1 MEFNFLRFFVLLYF
15 WILSYALSAQNNA
28 QAYRLNIKRMD
39 EKIRL
44 DGMLDEPFWEDLEI
58 ATNFWMN
65 FPVGGTPVDDEVQTS
80 VKIAYDDDFIY
91 IGVECHGKG
100 PFLVQSLKRDNDSF
114 WNGDAFAVVFDPVNE
129 RTNGAIFGV
138 NSAGVQTEALITGE
152 PARRGGQLSGYN
164 KAWDNKWYTEASVT
178 ENGWTAEMMIPFK
191 SLRFGRKDH
200 WGINFIRVDA
210 QNNTNHS
217 WAPVPIQFYGIDLGY
232 LGQLIWD
239 KPPTNEKRNISLVPY
254 LLGGAYKDY
263 ESKGDFNQSFALGM
277 DAKIAINSN
286 LNLDLTVNPDF
297 SQVDVDEQQTNLTTV
312 NLRFPERRL
321 FFLENSDIFSNFG
334 TNAKPFF
341 SRKIGLDDDGNTIPI
356 IYGARLSGN
365 LNKNLR
371 VGLMNTQTQEQ
382 ELPGN
387 NYSSLALHQ
396 RVLKRSV
403 LRGYFHNRIG
413 YADGSA
419 LEEDF
424 NRIGG
429 LEFNYSSEDSKWRA
443 MAGYGLA
450 FSNENQNENHLF
462 NLLGGYGGSAF
473 NVAVNISGLGDNYIN
488 DFSLIPRQKHY
499 DAEEDTTYILGF
511 NHWWVTVGY
520 NFYPEN
526 TFINQHGFSLT
537 TNGDR
542 TATSNELI
550 QDKHQFSYK
559 FLMKNTST
567 LNFNY
572 AHEGVNLL
580 YPFRFT
586 DDDTPLPAQLYR
598 FDYGQIKYVTD
609 TRREIKLTTGFTY
622 GSFYNGS
629 RTEFSLGVDYRVQPW
644 GNFSLNFVQNNLE
657 FPGNYGAERLLLLG
671 PKAEINFS
679 KNFFWTTF
687 MQYNTQRDNFN
698 INSRLQWR
706 YMPMSD
712 LFIVYSDNYIVEYFG
727 PRNRA
732 LVLKLNY
739 WFNL

>member
-1 MEFNFLRFFVLLYF
+1 MGFNFLRFFLLFYF
-15 WILSYALSAQNNA
+15 WVLSYVLFAQNNGEVY
-28 QAYRLNIKRMD
+28 QLNIQRMD
-39 EKIRL
+39 EKIHL
-44 DGMLDEPFWEDLEI
+44 DGVLDESFWEDVEI
-58 ATNFWMN
+58 ATNFWLN
-65 FPVGGTPVDDEVQTS
+65 FPVGGTPVDDEVQTT
-80 VKIAYDDDFIY
+80 VKITYDDDFIY
-91 IGVECHGKG
+91 LGVECYGKG

-129 RTNGAIFGV
+129 RTNGVIFGV
-138 NSAGVQTEALITGE
+138 NPAGVQTEALITGE

-164 KAWDNKWYTEASVT
+164 KAWDNKWYTQASVT
-178 ENGWTAEMMIPFK
+178 EDGWTAEMMIPFK
-191 SLRFGRKDH
+191 SLRFGRKGH

-210 QNNTNHS
+210 QNNANHS
-217 WAPVPIQFYGIDLGY
+217 WAPVPIQFYGTDLGY

-239 KPPTNEKRNISLVPY
+239 KPPRNEKGNISLVPY
-254 LLGGAYKDY
+254 LLGNVYKDY
-263 ESKGDFNQSFALGM
+263 ESKSDLSQSFALGM

-371 VGLMNTQTQEQ
+371 IGLMNTQTQEQ

-387 NYSSLALHQ
+387 NYSSFALHQ
-396 RVLKRSV
+396 RILKRAV
-403 LRGYFHNRIG
+403 LRGYFHNRVG
-413 YADGSA
+413 YTDGSIQ
-419 LEEDF
+419 EDDF

-443 MAGYGLA
+443 VTGYGLA

-462 NLLGGYGGSAF
+462 NLFGGYGGRAF
-473 NVAVNISGLGDNYIN
+473 NVMVNISGLGDNYIN
-488 DFSLIPRQKHY
+488 DFSLIPRLKHY
-499 DAEEDTTYILGF
+499 DALEDTTYILGF
-511 NHWWVTVGY
+511 NHWWATMGY
-520 NFYPEN
+520 KFYPEN

-550 QDKHQFSYK
+550 QDKHQLSYK

-567 LNFNY
+567 LDLTY

-580 YPFRFT
+580 YPFGFT
-586 DDDTPLPAQLYR
+586 DNEPLPAQLYR

-609 TRREIKLTTGFTY
+609 RRREIKLTSGFRY
-622 GSFYNGS
+622 GSFYNGT
-629 RTEFSLGVDYRVQPW
+629 RTEFSLAVDYRVQPW
-644 GNFSLNFVQNNLE
+644 GNFSLNFVQNDLE
-657 FPGNYGAERLLLLG
+657 FSGNYGAEQLLLFG

-687 MQYNTQRDNFN
+687 MQYNTQSDNFN

-712 LFIVYSDNYIVEYFG
+712 LFIVYSDNYMVEYFG
-727 PRNRA
+727 PRNRG

>member
-1 MEFNFLRFFVLLYF
+1 MGFNFLRFFLSFYF
-15 WILSYALSAQNNA
+15 WVLSYVLFAQNNA
-28 QAYRLNIKRMD
+28 EVYQLNIQRMN

-44 DGMLDEPFWEDLEI
+44 DGVLDESFWEDVEI
-58 ATNFWMN
+58 ATNFWLN
-65 FPVGGTPVDDEVQTS
+65 FPVGGTPVDNEVQTT
-80 VKIAYDDDFIY
+80 VKITYDDDFIY
-91 IGVECHGKG
+91 LGVECYGKG

-129 RTNGAIFGV
+129 RTNGVIFGV
-138 NSAGVQTEALITGE
+138 NPAGVQTEALITGE

-164 KAWDNKWYTEASVT
+164 KAWDNKWYTQASVT

-191 SLRFGRKDH
+191 SLRFGRKGH

-210 QNNTNHS
+210 QNNANHS
-217 WAPVPIQFYGIDLGY
+217 WAPVPIQFYGTDLGY

-239 KPPTNEKRNISLVPY
+239 KPPRNEKGNISLVPY
-254 LLGGAYKDY
+254 LLGNTYKDY
-263 ESKGDFNQSFALGM
+263 KSKSDLSQSFALGM

-371 VGLMNTQTQEQ
+371 IGLMNTQTQEQ

-387 NYSSLALHQ
+387 NYSSFALHQ
-396 RVLKRSV
+396 RILKRSV

-413 YADGSA
+413 YTDGSVQ
-419 LEEDF
+419 EDNF
-424 NRIGG
+424 SRIGG
-429 LEFNYSSEDSKWRA
+429 LEFNYSSENSKWRVVT
-443 MAGYGLA
+443 GYGLA

-462 NLLGGYGGSAF
+462 NLFGGYGGRAF
-473 NVAVNISGLGDNYIN
+473 NVMVNISGLGDNYIN

-499 DAEEDTTYILGF
+499 DALEDTTYILGF
-511 NHWWVTVGY
+511 NHWWATMGY
-520 NFYPEN
+520 KFYPKN

-542 TATSNELI
+542 TATSSELI
-550 QDKHQFSYK
+550 QDKHQLSYK
-559 FLMKNTST
+559 FLMKNTSA
-567 LNFNY
+567 LDLSY

-580 YPFRFT
+580 YPFGFT
-586 DDDTPLPAQLYR
+586 DNEPLPAQLYR

-609 TRREIKLTTGFTY
+609 RRREIKLTSGFRY
-622 GSFYNGS
+622 GSFYNGT
-629 RTEFSLGVDYRVQPW
+629 RTEFSLAVDYRVQPW
-644 GNFSLNFVQNNLE
+644 GNFSLNFVQNDLE
-657 FPGNYGAERLLLLG
+657 FSGNYGAEQLLLFG

-687 MQYNTQRDNFN
+687 MQYNTQSDNFN

-712 LFIVYSDNYIVEYFG
+712 LFIVYSDNYMVEHFG
-727 PRNRA
+727 PRNRG

>member
-1 MEFNFLRFFVLLYF
+1 MGFNFLRFFLLFYF
-15 WILSYALSAQNNA
+15 WVLSYVLFAQNNGEVY
-28 QAYRLNIKRMD
+28 QLNIQRMD
-39 EKIRL
+39 EKIHL
-44 DGMLDEPFWEDLEI
+44 DGVLDESFWEDVEI
-58 ATNFWMN
+58 ATNFWLN
-65 FPVGGTPVDDEVQTS
+65 FPVGGTPVDDEVQTT
-80 VKIAYDDDFIY
+80 VKITYDDDFIY
-91 IGVECHGKG
+91 LGVECYGKG

-129 RTNGAIFGV
+129 RTNGVIFGV
-138 NSAGVQTEALITGE
+138 NPAGVQTEALITGE

-164 KAWDNKWYTEASVT
+164 KAWDNKWYTQASVT

-191 SLRFGRKDH
+191 SLRFGRKGH

-210 QNNTNHS
+210 QNNANHS
-217 WAPVPIQFYGIDLGY
+217 WAPVPIQFYGTDLGY

-239 KPPTNEKRNISLVPY
+239 KPPRNEKGNISLVPY
-254 LLGGAYKDY
+254 LLGNVYKDY
-263 ESKGDFNQSFALGM
+263 ESKSDLSQSFALGM

-371 VGLMNTQTQEQ
+371 IGLMNTQTQEQ

-387 NYSSLALHQ
+387 NYSSLALH
-396 RVLKRSV
+396 RRILKRAV
-403 LRGYFHNRIG
+403 LRGYFHNRVG
-413 YADGSA
+413 YTDGS
-419 LEEDF
+419 LQEDNF

-443 MAGYGLA
+443 VTGYGLA

-462 NLLGGYGGSAF
+462 NLFGGYGGRAF
-473 NVAVNISGLGDNYIN
+473 NVMVNISGLGDNYIN

-499 DAEEDTTYILGF
+499 DALEDTTYILGF
-511 NHWWVTVGY
+511 NHWWATMGY
-520 NFYPEN
+520 KFYPEN

-542 TATSNELI
+542 TATSNQLI
-550 QDKHQFSYK
+550 QDKHQLSYK

-567 LNFNY
+567 LDLTY

-580 YPFRFT
+580 YPFGFT
-586 DDDTPLPAQLYR
+586 DNEPLPAQLYR

-609 TRREIKLTTGFTY
+609 RRREIKLTSGFRY
-622 GSFYNGS
+622 GSFYNGT
-629 RTEFSLGVDYRVQPW
+629 RTEFSLAVDYRVQPW
-644 GNFSLNFVQNNLE
+644 GNFSLNFVQNDLE
-657 FPGNYGAERLLLLG
+657 FSGNYGAEQLLLFG

-687 MQYNTQRDNFN
+687 MQYNTQSDNFN

-712 LFIVYSDNYIVEYFG
+712 LFIVYSDNYMVEYFG
-727 PRNRA
+727 PRNRG

>member
-1 MEFNFLRFFVLLYF
+1 MGFNFLRFFLLFYF
-15 WILSYALSAQNNA
+15 WVLSFVLFAQNNGEVY
-28 QAYRLNIKRMD
+28 QLNIQRMD
-39 EKIRL
+39 EKIHL
-44 DGMLDEPFWEDLEI
+44 DGVLDESFWEDVEI
-58 ATNFWMN
+58 ATNFWLN
-65 FPVGGTPVDDEVQTS
+65 FPVGGTPVDDEVQTT
-80 VKIAYDDDFIY
+80 VKITYDDDFIY
-91 IGVECHGKG
+91 LGVECYGKG

-129 RTNGAIFGV
+129 RTNGVIFGV
-138 NSAGVQTEALITGE
+138 NPAGVQTEALITGE

-164 KAWDNKWYTEASVT
+164 KAWDNKWYTQASVT

-191 SLRFGRKDH
+191 SLRFGRKGH

-210 QNNTNHS
+210 RNNANHS
-217 WAPVPIQFYGIDLGY
+217 WAPVPIQFYGTDLGY

-239 KPPTNEKRNISLVPY
+239 KPPRNEKGNISLVPY
-254 LLGGAYKDY
+254 LLGNVYKDY
-263 ESKGDFNQSFALGM
+263 ESKSDLSQSFALGM

-371 VGLMNTQTQEQ
+371 IGLMNTQTQEQ

-387 NYSSLALHQ
+387 NYSSFALH
-396 RVLKRSV
+396 RRILKRAV
-403 LRGYFHNRIG
+403 LRGYFHNRVG
-413 YADGSA
+413 YTDGSVQ
-419 LEEDF
+419 EDNF

-443 MAGYGLA
+443 VTGYGLA

-462 NLLGGYGGSAF
+462 NLFGGYGGRAF
-473 NVAVNISGLGDNYIN
+473 NVMVNISGLGDNYIN

-499 DAEEDTTYILGF
+499 DALEDTTYILGF
-511 NHWWVTVGY
+511 NHWWATMGY
-520 NFYPEN
+520 KFYPEN

-550 QDKHQFSYK
+550 QDKHQLSYK

-567 LNFNY
+567 LDLTY

-580 YPFRFT
+580 YPFGFT
-586 DDDTPLPAQLYR
+586 DNEPLPAQLYR

-609 TRREIKLTTGFTY
+609 RRREIKLTSGFRY
-622 GSFYNGS
+622 GSFYNGT
-629 RTEFSLGVDYRVQPW
+629 RTEFSLAVDYRVQPW
-644 GNFSLNFVQNNLE
+644 GNFSLNFVQNDLE
-657 FPGNYGAERLLLLG
+657 FSGNYGAEQLLLFG

-687 MQYNTQRDNFN
+687 MQYNTQSDNFN

-712 LFIVYSDNYIVEYFG
+712 LFIVYSDNYMVEYFG
-727 PRNRA
+727 PRNRG

>member
-1 MEFNFLRFFVLLYF
+1 MGFNFLRFFLLFYF
-15 WILSYALSAQNNA
+15 WVLSYVLFAQNNGEEY
-28 QAYRLNIKRMD
+28 QLNIQRMD
-39 EKIRL
+39 EKIHL
-44 DGMLDEPFWEDLEI
+44 DGVLDESFWEDVEI
-58 ATNFWMN
+58 ATNFWLN
-65 FPVGGTPVDDEVQTS
+65 FPVGGTPVDDEVQTT
-80 VKIAYDDDFIY
+80 VKITYDDDFIY
-91 IGVECHGKG
+91 LGVECYGKG

-129 RTNGAIFGV
+129 RTNGVIFGV
-138 NSAGVQTEALITGE
+138 NPAGVQTEALITGE

-164 KAWDNKWYTEASVT
+164 KAWDNKWYTQASVT

-191 SLRFGRKDH
+191 SLRFGRKGH

-210 QNNTNHS
+210 QNNANHS
-217 WAPVPIQFYGIDLGY
+217 WAPVPIQFYGTDLGY

-239 KPPTNEKRNISLVPY
+239 KPPRNEKGNISLVPY
-254 LLGGAYKDY
+254 LLGNVYKDY
-263 ESKGDFNQSFALGM
+263 ESKSDLSQSFALGM

-371 VGLMNTQTQEQ
+371 IGLMNTQTQEQ

-387 NYSSLALHQ
+387 NYSSFALH
-396 RVLKRSV
+396 RRILKRAV
-403 LRGYFHNRIG
+403 LRGYFHNRVG
-413 YADGSA
+413 YTDGSVQ
-419 LEEDF
+419 EDNF

-443 MAGYGLA
+443 VTGYGLA

-462 NLLGGYGGSAF
+462 NLFGGYGGRAF
-473 NVAVNISGLGDNYIN
+473 NVMVNISGLGDNYIN

-499 DAEEDTTYILGF
+499 DALEDTTYILGF
-511 NHWWVTVGY
+511 NHWWATMGY
-520 NFYPEN
+520 KFYPEN

-550 QDKHQFSYK
+550 QDKHQLSYK

-567 LNFNY
+567 LDLTY

-580 YPFRFT
+580 YPFGFT
-586 DDDTPLPAQLYR
+586 DNEPLPAQLYR

-609 TRREIKLTTGFTY
+609 RRREIKLTSGFRY
-622 GSFYNGS
+622 GSFYNGT
-629 RTEFSLGVDYRVQPW
+629 RTEFSLAVDYRVQPW
-644 GNFSLNFVQNNLE
+644 GNFSLNFVQNDLE
-657 FPGNYGAERLLLLG
+657 FSGNYGAEQLLLFG

-687 MQYNTQRDNFN
+687 MQYNTQSDNFN

-712 LFIVYSDNYIVEYFG
+712 LFIVYSDNYMVEYFG
-727 PRNRA
+727 PRNRG

>member
-1 MEFNFLRFFVLLYF
+1 MGFNFLRFFLLFYF
-15 WILSYALSAQNNA
+15 WVLSFVLFAQNNA
-28 QAYRLNIKRMD
+28 QAYQLNIQRMD

-44 DGMLDEPFWEDLEI
+44 DGVLDESFWEDVEI
-58 ATNFWMN
+58 ATNFWLN
-65 FPVGGTPVDDEVQTS
+65 FPVGGTPVDDEVQTT
-80 VKIAYDDDFIY
+80 VKVIYDDDFIY
-91 IGVECHGKG
+91 LGVECYGKG

-129 RTNGAIFGV
+129 RTNGVIFGV
-138 NSAGVQTEALITGE
+138 NPAGVQTEALITGE
-152 PARRGGQLSGYN
+152 PARRGGQISGYN
-164 KAWDNKWYTEASVT
+164 KAWDNKWYTQASVT

-210 QNNTNHS
+210 RNNANHS
-217 WAPVPIQFYGIDLGY
+217 WAPVPIQFYGTDLGY

-239 KPPTNEKRNISLVPY
+239 KPPRNEKGNISLVPY
-254 LLGGAYKDY
+254 LLGNAYKDY
-263 ESKGDFNQSFALGM
+263 ESKSDLSQSFALGM

-371 VGLMNTQTQEQ
+371 IGLMNTQTQEQ

-387 NYSSLALHQ
+387 NYSSFALHQ
-396 RVLKRSV
+396 RILKRAV
-403 LRGYFHNRIG
+403 LRGYFHNRVG
-413 YADGSA
+413 YTDGSIQ
-419 LEEDF
+419 EDDF

-443 MAGYGLA
+443 VTGYGLA
-450 FSNENQNENHLF
+450 FSNENQNENYLF
-462 NLLGGYGGSAF
+462 NLLGGYGGRAF
-473 NVAVNISGLGDNYIN
+473 NVMVNISGLGDNYIN

-499 DAEEDTTYILGF
+499 DALEDTTYILGF
-511 NHWWVTVGY
+511 NHWWATMGY
-520 NFYPEN
+520 KFYPEN

-550 QDKHQFSYK
+550 QDKHQLSYK

-567 LNFNY
+567 LDLTY

-580 YPFRFT
+580 YPFGFT
-586 DDDTPLPAQLYR
+586 DNEPLPAQLYR

-609 TRREIKLTTGFTY
+609 RRREIKLTSGFRY
-622 GSFYNGS
+622 GSFYNGT
-629 RTEFSLGVDYRVQPW
+629 RTEFSLAVDYRVQPW
-644 GNFSLNFVQNNLE
+644 GNFSLNFVQNDLE
-657 FPGNYGAERLLLLG
+657 FSGNYGAEQLLLFG

-687 MQYNTQRDNFN
+687 MQYNTQSDNFN

-712 LFIVYSDNYIVEYFG
+712 LFIVYSDNYMVEYFG
-727 PRNRA
+727 PRNRG

>member
-1 MEFNFLRFFVLLYF
+1 MGFNFLRFFLLFYF
-15 WILSYALSAQNNA
+15 WVLSYVLFAQNNGEVY
-28 QAYRLNIKRMD
+28 QLNIQRMD
-39 EKIRL
+39 EKIHL
-44 DGMLDEPFWEDLEI
+44 DGVLDESFWEDVEI
-58 ATNFWMN
+58 ATNFWLN
-65 FPVGGTPVDDEVQTS
+65 FPVGGTPVDDEVQTT
-80 VKIAYDDDFIY
+80 VKITYDDDFIY
-91 IGVECHGKG
+91 LGVECYGKG

-129 RTNGAIFGV
+129 RTNGVIFGV
-138 NSAGVQTEALITGE
+138 NPAGVQTEALITGE

-164 KAWDNKWYTEASVT
+164 KAWDNKWYTQASVT

-191 SLRFGRKDH
+191 SLRFGRKGH

-210 QNNTNHS
+210 QNNANHS
-217 WAPVPIQFYGIDLGY
+217 WAPVPIQFYGTDLGY

-239 KPPTNEKRNISLVPY
+239 KPPRNEKGNISLVPY
-254 LLGGAYKDY
+254 LLGNVYKDY
-263 ESKGDFNQSFALGM
+263 ESKSDLSQSFALGM

-371 VGLMNTQTQEQ
+371 IGLMNTQTQEQ

-387 NYSSLALHQ
+387 NYSSLALH
-396 RVLKRSV
+396 RRILKRAV
-403 LRGYFHNRIG
+403 LRGYFHNRVG
-413 YADGSA
+413 YTDGSVQ
-419 LEEDF
+419 EDNF

-443 MAGYGLA
+443 VTGYGLA

-462 NLLGGYGGSAF
+462 NLFGGYGGRAF
-473 NVAVNISGLGDNYIN
+473 NVMVNISGLGDNYIN

-499 DAEEDTTYILGF
+499 DALEDTTYILGF
-511 NHWWVTVGY
+511 NHWWATMGY
-520 NFYPEN
+520 KFYPEN

-550 QDKHQFSYK
+550 QDKHQLSYK

-567 LNFNY
+567 LDLTY

-580 YPFRFT
+580 YPFGFT
-586 DDDTPLPAQLYR
+586 DNEPLPAQLYR

-609 TRREIKLTTGFTY
+609 RRREIKLTSGFRY
-622 GSFYNGS
+622 GSFYNGT
-629 RTEFSLGVDYRVQPW
+629 RTEFSLAVDYRVQPW
-644 GNFSLNFVQNNLE
+644 GNFSLNFVQNDLE
-657 FPGNYGAERLLLLG
+657 FSGNYGAEQLLLFG

-687 MQYNTQRDNFN
+687 MQYNTQSDNFN

-712 LFIVYSDNYIVEYFG
+712 LFIVYSDNYMVEYFG
-727 PRNRA
+727 PRNRG

>member
-164 KAWDNKWYTEASVT
+164 KVWDNKWYTEASIT

-191 SLRFGRKDH
+191 SLRFGRKGH

-210 QNNTNHS
+210 QNNANHS
-217 WAPVPIQFYGIDLGY
+217 WAPVPIQFYGTDLGY

-239 KPPTNEKRNISLVPY
+239 KPPRNEKGNISLVPY
-254 LLGGAYKDY
+254 LLGNVYKDY
-263 ESKGDFNQSFALGM
+263 ESKSDLSQSFALGM

-341 SRKIGLDDDGNTIPI
+341 SRKLGLDDDGNTIPI

-371 VGLMNTQTQEQ
+371 IGLMNTQTQEQ

-387 NYSSLALHQ
+387 NYSSFALH
-396 RVLKRSV
+396 RRILKRAV
-403 LRGYFHNRIG
+403 LRGYFHNRVG
-413 YADGSA
+413 YTDGSVQ
-419 LEEDF
+419 EDNF

-443 MAGYGLA
+443 VTGYGLA
-450 FSNENQNENHLF
+450 FSNENQSENYLF
-462 NLLGGYGGSAF
+462 NLFGGYGGRAF
-473 NVAVNISGLGDNYIN
+473 NVMVNISGLGDNYIN

-499 DAEEDTTYILGF
+499 DALEDTTYILGF
-511 NHWWVTVGY
+511 NHWWATMGY
-520 NFYPEN
+520 KFYPEN

-542 TATSNELI
+542 TATSNQLI
-550 QDKHQFSYK
+550 QDKHQLSYK

-567 LNFNY
+567 LDLTY

-580 YPFRFT
+580 YPFGFT
-586 DDDTPLPAQLYR
+586 DNEPLPAQLYR

-609 TRREIKLTTGFTY
+609 RRREIKLTSGFRY
-622 GSFYNGS
+622 GSFYNGT
-629 RTEFSLGVDYRVQPW
+629 RTEFSLAVDYRVQPW
-644 GNFSLNFVQNNLE
+644 GNFSLNFVQNDLE
-657 FPGNYGAERLLLLG
+657 FSGNYGAEQLLLFG

-687 MQYNTQRDNFN
+687 MQYNTQSDNFN

-712 LFIVYSDNYIVEYFG
+712 LFIVYSDNYMVEYFG
-727 PRNRA
+727 PRNRG

>member
-1 MEFNFLRFFVLLYF
+1 MGFNFHRFFLFLCFWGLSFVLF
-15 WILSYALSAQNNA
+15 AQNNA
-28 QAYRLNIKRMD
+28 QAYQLNIQRMD
-39 EKIRL
+39 DKIRL
-44 DGMLDEPFWEDLEI
+44 DGVLDESFWEDVEL
-58 ATNFWMN
+58 ATNFWLN
-65 FPVGGTPVDDEVQTS
+65 FPVGGTPVDDEVQTT
-80 VKIAYDDDFIY
+80 VKITYDDDFIY
-91 IGVECHGKG
+91 LGVECYGKG

-129 RTNGAIFGV
+129 RTNGVIFGV
-138 NSAGVQTEALITGE
+138 NPEGVQTEALITGE
-152 PARRGGQLSGYN
+152 PARRGGQISGYN
-164 KAWDNKWYTEASVT
+164 KAWDNKWYTQASVT

-191 SLRFGRKDH
+191 SLRFGRKGH

-210 QNNTNHS
+210 QNNANHS
-217 WAPVPIQFYGIDLGY
+217 WAPVPIQFYGTDLGY

-239 KPPTNEKRNISLVPY
+239 KPPRNEKRNISLVPY
-254 LLGGAYKDY
+254 LLGNAYQDY
-263 ESKGDFNQSFALGM
+263 ESKSDLSQSFALGM

-371 VGLMNTQTQEQ
+371 IGLMNTQTQEQ

-387 NYSSLALHQ
+387 NYSSFALHQ
-396 RVLKRSV
+396 RILKRSV
-403 LRGYFHNRIG
+403 LRGYFHNRVG
-413 YADGSA
+413 YTDGSVQ
-419 LEEDF
+419 EDNF

-443 MAGYGLA
+443 VTGYGLA

-462 NLLGGYGGSAF
+462 NLFGGYGGRAF
-473 NVAVNISGLGDNYIN
+473 NVMVNISGLGDNYIN

-499 DAEEDTTYILGF
+499 DALEDTTYIRGF
-511 NHWWVTVGY
+511 NHWWATMGY
-520 NFYPEN
+520 KFYPEN

-550 QDKHQFSYK
+550 QDKHQLSYK

-567 LNFNY
+567 LDLTY

-580 YPFRFT
+580 YPFGFT
-586 DDDTPLPAQLYR
+586 DNEPLPAQLYR

-609 TRREIKLTTGFTY
+609 RRREIKLTSGLRY
-622 GSFYNGS
+622 GSFYNGT
-629 RTEFSLGVDYRVQPW
+629 RTEFSLAVDYRVQPW
-644 GNFSLNFVQNNLE
+644 GNFSLNFVQNDLE
-657 FPGNYGAERLLLLG
+657 FPGNYGAEQLLLFG
-671 PKAEINFS
+671 PRAEINFS

-687 MQYNTQRDNFN
+687 MQYNTQSDNFN

-712 LFIVYSDNYIVEYFG
+712 LFIVYSDNYMVEYFG
-727 PRNRA
+727 PRNRG
-732 LVLKLNY
+732 LVLKMNY

>member
-1 MEFNFLRFFVLLYF
+1 MGFNFLRFFLLFYF
-15 WILSYALSAQNNA
+15 WVLSYVLFAQNNGEVY
-28 QAYRLNIKRMD
+28 QLNIQRMD
-39 EKIRL
+39 EKIHL
-44 DGMLDEPFWEDLEI
+44 DGVLDESFWEDVEI
-58 ATNFWMN
+58 ATNFWLN
-65 FPVGGTPVDDEVQTS
+65 FPVGGTPVDDEVQTT
-80 VKIAYDDDFIY
+80 VKITYDDDFIY
-91 IGVECHGKG
+91 LGVECYGKG

-129 RTNGAIFGV
+129 RTNGVIFGV
-138 NSAGVQTEALITGE
+138 NPAGVQTEALITGE

-164 KAWDNKWYTEASVT
+164 KAWDNKWYTQASVT

-191 SLRFGRKDH
+191 SLRFGRKGH

-210 QNNTNHS
+210 QNNANHS
-217 WAPVPIQFYGIDLGY
+217 WAPVPIQFYGTDLGY

-239 KPPTNEKRNISLVPY
+239 KPPRNEKGNISLVPY
-254 LLGGAYKDY
+254 LLGNTYKDY
-263 ESKGDFNQSFALGM
+263 KSKSDLSQSFALGM

-371 VGLMNTQTQEQ
+371 IGLMNTQTQEQ

-387 NYSSLALHQ
+387 NYSSFALH
-396 RVLKRSV
+396 RRILKRAV
-403 LRGYFHNRIG
+403 LRGYFHNRVG
-413 YADGSA
+413 YTDGSVQ
-419 LEEDF
+419 EDNF

-443 MAGYGLA
+443 VTGYGLA

-462 NLLGGYGGSAF
+462 NLFGGYGGRAF
-473 NVAVNISGLGDNYIN
+473 NVMVNISGLGDNYIN

-499 DAEEDTTYILGF
+499 DALEDTTYILGF
-511 NHWWVTVGY
+511 NHWWATMGY
-520 NFYPEN
+520 KFYPEN

-550 QDKHQFSYK
+550 QDKHQLSYK

-567 LNFNY
+567 LDLTY

-580 YPFRFT
+580 YPFGFT
-586 DDDTPLPAQLYR
+586 DNEPLPAQLYR

-609 TRREIKLTTGFTY
+609 RRREIKLTSGFRY
-622 GSFYNGS
+622 GSFYNGT
-629 RTEFSLGVDYRVQPW
+629 RTEFSLAVDYRVQPW
-644 GNFSLNFVQNNLE
+644 GNFSLNFVQNDLE
-657 FPGNYGAERLLLLG
+657 FSGNYGAEQLLLFG

-687 MQYNTQRDNFN
+687 MQYNTQSDNFN

-712 LFIVYSDNYIVEYFG
+712 LFIVYSDNYMVEYFG
-727 PRNRA
+727 PRNRG

>member
-1 MEFNFLRFFVLLYF
+1 MGFNFLRFFLLFYF
-15 WILSYALSAQNNA
+15 WVLSYVLFAQNNGEVY
-28 QAYRLNIKRMD
+28 QLNIQRMD
-39 EKIRL
+39 EKIHL
-44 DGMLDEPFWEDLEI
+44 DGVLDESFWEDVEI
-58 ATNFWMN
+58 ATNFWLN
-65 FPVGGTPVDDEVQTS
+65 FPVGGTPVDDEVQTT
-80 VKIAYDDDFIY
+80 VKITYDDDFIY
-91 IGVECHGKG
+91 LGVECYGKG

-129 RTNGAIFGV
+129 RTNGVIFGV
-138 NSAGVQTEALITGE
+138 NPAGVQTEALITGE

-164 KAWDNKWYTEASVT
+164 KAWDNKWYTQASVT

-210 QNNTNHS
+210 QNNANHS
-217 WAPVPIQFYGIDLGY
+217 WAPVPIQFYGTDLGY

-239 KPPTNEKRNISLVPY
+239 KPPRNEKGNISLVPY
-254 LLGGAYKDY
+254 LLGNVYKDY
-263 ESKGDFNQSFALGM
+263 ESKSDLSQSFALGM

-371 VGLMNTQTQEQ
+371 IGLMNTQTQEQ

-387 NYSSLALHQ
+387 NYSSLALH
-396 RVLKRSV
+396 RRILKRAV
-403 LRGYFHNRIG
+403 LRGYFHNRVG
-413 YADGSA
+413 YTDGS
-419 LEEDF
+419 LQEDNF

-443 MAGYGLA
+443 VTGYGLA

-462 NLLGGYGGSAF
+462 NLFGGYGGRAF
-473 NVAVNISGLGDNYIN
+473 NVMVNISGLGDNYIN

-499 DAEEDTTYILGF
+499 DALEDTTYILGF
-511 NHWWVTVGY
+511 NHWWATMGY
-520 NFYPEN
+520 KFYPEN

-550 QDKHQFSYK
+550 QDKHQLSYK

-567 LNFNY
+567 LDLTY

-580 YPFRFT
+580 YPFGFT
-586 DDDTPLPAQLYR
+586 DNEPLPAQLYR

-609 TRREIKLTTGFTY
+609 RRREIKLTSGFRY
-622 GSFYNGS
+622 GSFYNGT
-629 RTEFSLGVDYRVQPW
+629 RTEFSLAVDYRVQPW
-644 GNFSLNFVQNNLE
+644 GNFSLNFVQNDLE
-657 FPGNYGAERLLLLG
+657 FSGNYGAEQLLLFG

-687 MQYNTQRDNFN
+687 MQYNTQSDNFN

-712 LFIVYSDNYIVEYFG
+712 LFIVYSDNYMVEYFG
-727 PRNRA
+727 PRNRG

>member
-1 MEFNFLRFFVLLYF
+1 MGFNFLRFFLSFYF
-15 WILSYALSAQNNA
+15 WVLYYVLFAQNNTEVY
-28 QAYRLNIKRMD
+28 QLNIQRMN

-44 DGMLDEPFWEDLEI
+44 DGVLDESFWEDVEI
-58 ATNFWMN
+58 ATNFWLN
-65 FPVGGTPVDDEVQTS
+65 FPVGGTPVDNEVQTT
-80 VKIAYDDDFIY
+80 VKITYDDDFIY
-91 IGVECHGKG
+91 LGVECYGKG
-100 PFLVQSLKRDNDSF
+100 PFLVQSLKRDSDSF

-129 RTNGAIFGV
+129 RTNGVIFGV
-138 NSAGVQTEALITGE
+138 NPGGVQTEALITGE

-164 KAWDNKWYTEASVT
+164 KAWDNKWYTQASVT

-191 SLRFGRKDH
+191 SLRFGRKGH

-210 QNNTNHS
+210 QNNANHS
-217 WAPVPIQFYGIDLGY
+217 WAPVPIQFYGTDLGY

-239 KPPTNEKRNISLVPY
+239 KPPRNEKGNISLVPY
-254 LLGGAYKDY
+254 ILGNTYKDY
-263 ESKGDFNQSFALGM
+263 KSKSDLSQSFALGM

-371 VGLMNTQTQEQ
+371 IGLMNTQTQEQ

-387 NYSSLALHQ
+387 NYSSFALHQ
-396 RVLKRSV
+396 RILKRSV

-413 YADGSA
+413 YTDGSVQ
-419 LEEDF
+419 EDNF
-424 NRIGG
+424 SRIGG
-429 LEFNYSSEDSKWRA
+429 LEFNYSSENSKWRA
-443 MAGYGLA
+443 VTGYGLA

-462 NLLGGYGGSAF
+462 NLFGGYGGRAF
-473 NVAVNISGLGDNYIN
+473 NVMVNISGLGDNYIN

-499 DAEEDTTYILGF
+499 DALEDTTYILGF
-511 NHWWVTVGY
+511 NHWWATMGY
-520 NFYPEN
+520 KFYPKN

-542 TATSNELI
+542 TATSSELI
-550 QDKHQFSYK
+550 QDKHQLSYK
-559 FLMKNTST
+559 FLMKNTSA
-567 LNFNY
+567 LDLSY

-580 YPFRFT
+580 YPFGFT
-586 DDDTPLPAQLYR
+586 DNEPLPAQLYR

-609 TRREIKLTTGFTY
+609 KRREIKLTFGFRY
-622 GSFYNGS
+622 GSFYNGT
-629 RTEFSLGVDYRVQPW
+629 RTEFSLAVDYRVQPW
-644 GNFSLNFVQNNLE
+644 GNFSLNFVQNDLE
-657 FPGNYGAERLLLLG
+657 FPGNYGTEQLLLFG

-687 MQYNTQRDNFN
+687 MQYNTQSDNFN

-712 LFIVYSDNYIVEYFG
+712 LFIVYSDNYMVEHFG
-727 PRNRA
+727 PRNRG

>member
-1 MEFNFLRFFVLLYF
+1 MGFNFLRFFLSFYF
-15 WILSYALSAQNNA
+15 WVLSYVLFAQNNA
-28 QAYRLNIKRMD
+28 EVYQLNIQRMN

-44 DGMLDEPFWEDLEI
+44 DGVLDESFWEDVEI
-58 ATNFWMN
+58 ATNFWLN
-65 FPVGGTPVDDEVQTS
+65 FPVGGTPVDNEVQTT
-80 VKIAYDDDFIY
+80 VKITYDDDFIY
-91 IGVECHGKG
+91 LGVECYGKG

-129 RTNGAIFGV
+129 RTNGVIFGV
-138 NSAGVQTEALITGE
+138 NPAGVQTEALITGE

-164 KAWDNKWYTEASVT
+164 KAWDNKWYTQASVT

-191 SLRFGRKDH
+191 SLRFGRKGH

-210 QNNTNHS
+210 RNNANHS
-217 WAPVPIQFYGIDLGY
+217 WAPVPIQFYGTDLGY

-239 KPPTNEKRNISLVPY
+239 KPPRNEKGNISLVPY
-254 LLGGAYKDY
+254 LLGNVYKDY
-263 ESKGDFNQSFALGM
+263 ESKSDLSQSFALGM

-371 VGLMNTQTQEQ
+371 IGLMNTQTQEQ

-387 NYSSLALHQ
+387 NYSSFALHQ
-396 RVLKRSV
+396 RILKRSV

-413 YADGSA
+413 YTDGSVQ
-419 LEEDF
+419 EDNF
-424 NRIGG
+424 SRIGG
-429 LEFNYSSEDSKWRA
+429 LEFNYSSENSKWRVVT
-443 MAGYGLA
+443 GYGLA

-462 NLLGGYGGSAF
+462 NLFGGYGGRAF
-473 NVAVNISGLGDNYIN
+473 NVMVNISGLGDNYIN

-499 DAEEDTTYILGF
+499 DALEDTTYILGF
-511 NHWWVTVGY
+511 NHWWATMGY
-520 NFYPEN
+520 KFYPEN

-550 QDKHQFSYK
+550 QDKHQLSYK

-567 LNFNY
+567 LDLTY

-580 YPFRFT
+580 YPFGFT
-586 DDDTPLPAQLYR
+586 DNEPLPAQLYR

-609 TRREIKLTTGFTY
+609 KRREIKLTFGFRY
-622 GSFYNGS
+622 GSFYNGT
-629 RTEFSLGVDYRVQPW
+629 RTEFSLAVDYRVQPW
-644 GNFSLNFVQNNLE
+644 GNFSLNFVQNDLE
-657 FPGNYGAERLLLLG
+657 FSGNYGAEQLLLFG

-687 MQYNTQRDNFN
+687 MQYNTQSDNFN

-712 LFIVYSDNYIVEYFG
+712 LFIVYSDNYMVEHFG
-727 PRNRA
+727 PRNRG

>member
-1 MEFNFLRFFVLLYF
+1 MGFNFLRFFLSFYF
-15 WILSYALSAQNNA
+15 WVLSYVLFAQNNA
-28 QAYRLNIKRMD
+28 EVYQLNIQRMN

-44 DGMLDEPFWEDLEI
+44 DGVLDESFWEDVEI
-58 ATNFWMN
+58 ATNFWLN
-65 FPVGGTPVDDEVQTS
+65 FPVGGTPVDNEVQTT
-80 VKIAYDDDFIY
+80 VKITYDDDFIY
-91 IGVECHGKG
+91 LGVECYGKG
-100 PFLVQSLKRDNDSF
+100 PFLVQSLKRDSDSF

-129 RTNGAIFGV
+129 RTNGVIFGV
-138 NSAGVQTEALITGE
+138 NPGGVQTEALITGE

-164 KAWDNKWYTEASVT
+164 KAWDNKWYTQASVT

-191 SLRFGRKDH
+191 SLRFGRKGH

-210 QNNTNHS
+210 QNNANHS
-217 WAPVPIQFYGIDLGY
+217 WAPVPIQFYGTDLGY

-239 KPPTNEKRNISLVPY
+239 KPPRNEKGNISLVPY
-254 LLGGAYKDY
+254 LLGNVYKDY
-263 ESKGDFNQSFALGM
+263 ESKSDLSQSFALGM

-371 VGLMNTQTQEQ
+371 IGLMNTQTQEQ

-387 NYSSLALHQ
+387 NYSSFALH
-396 RVLKRSV
+396 RRILKRAV
-403 LRGYFHNRIG
+403 LRGYFHNRVG
-413 YADGSA
+413 YTDGSVQ
-419 LEEDF
+419 EDNF

-443 MAGYGLA
+443 VTGYGLA

-462 NLLGGYGGSAF
+462 NLFGGYGGRAF
-473 NVAVNISGLGDNYIN
+473 NVMVNISGLGDNYIN

-499 DAEEDTTYILGF
+499 DALEDTTYILGF
-511 NHWWVTVGY
+511 NHWWATMGY
-520 NFYPEN
+520 KFYPKN

-542 TATSNELI
+542 TATSSELI
-550 QDKHQFSYK
+550 QDKHQLSYK
-559 FLMKNTST
+559 FLMKNTSA
-567 LNFNY
+567 LDLSY

-580 YPFRFT
+580 YPFGFT
-586 DDDTPLPAQLYR
+586 DNEPLPAQLYR

-609 TRREIKLTTGFTY
+609 RRREIKLTSGFRY
-622 GSFYNGS
+622 GSFYNGT
-629 RTEFSLGVDYRVQPW
+629 RTEFSLAVDYRVQPW
-644 GNFSLNFVQNNLE
+644 GNFSLNFVQNDLE
-657 FPGNYGAERLLLLG
+657 FSGNYGAEQLLLFG

-687 MQYNTQRDNFN
+687 MQYNTQSDNFN

-712 LFIVYSDNYIVEYFG
+712 LFIVYSDNYMVEHFG
-727 PRNRA
+727 PRNRG